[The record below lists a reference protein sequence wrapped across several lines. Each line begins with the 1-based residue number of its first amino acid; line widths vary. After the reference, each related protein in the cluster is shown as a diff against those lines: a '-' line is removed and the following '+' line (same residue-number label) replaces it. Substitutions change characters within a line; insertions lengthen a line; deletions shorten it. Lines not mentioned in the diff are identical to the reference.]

1 MIAADQEIM
10 QELLMY
16 WMQKEP
22 EAMAKVE
29 QIFEQNANLG
39 NEMLNAS
46 RKMAKILENEFGI
59 K

>member
-46 RKMAKILENEFGI
+46 RKMAKVLENEFGI

>member
-1 MIAADQEIM
+1 
-10 QELLMY
+10 
-16 WMQKEP
+16 MQKEP

-29 QIFEQNANLG
+29 QIFEQNASLG